1 MESSTW
7 MSLLQLGL
15 MIAMLA
21 FVMKKAGGRQAP
33 TQAVMRSS
41 EKEMEKLRFMRANT
55 LAVPLSEKTRPASFD
70 DIVGQ
75 EDGIKALKA
84 ALCGE
89 NPQHVLIYGRRV
101 LVRPARPGLF
111 WNTRKKRPVPLS
123 RRTPGLLK

>member
-55 LAVPLSEKTRPASFD
+55 LSVPLSEKTRPASFD

-75 EDGIKALKA
+75 EDGI
-84 ALCGE
+84 
-89 NPQHVLIYGRRV
+89 
-101 LVRPARPGLF
+101 
-111 WNTRKKRPVPLS
+111 
-123 RRTPGLLK
+123 